1 MIISCDSCHKKFEI
15 NSDLIPDSGRLLQC
29 SNCDNKW
36 FFTNAKNKD
45 LDQAKRIVNESAIN
59 KDIENKIKKDNK
71 IQINEKLNDN
81 NDNNDKIQ
89 DHVKIVNP
97 NVKSKNK
104 VLRLILVFIVSFI
117 ALIIFLDTFQ
127 QSISLIIPNI
137 ETILYNLYEIIEDIS
152 LFLKDLI

>member
-15 NSDLIPDSGRLLQC
+15 NSDLIPDNGRLLQC
-29 SNCDNKW
+29 GNCDNKW
-36 FFTNAKNKD
+36 FFTKAKNND
-45 LDQAKRIVNESAIN
+45 LDQAKRIVNESTIN
-59 KDIENKIKKDNK
+59 KNIENKIKKDNE

-81 NDNNDKIQ
+81 NNEIE
-89 DHVKIVNP
+89 DHIKIVNS

-104 VLRLILVFIVSFI
+104 VLRLILVFIVSSI

>member
-1 MIISCDSCHKKFEI
+1 MIISCNSCHKKFEI
-15 NSDLIPDSGRLLQC
+15 NSDLIPGSGRLLQC
-29 SNCDNKW
+29 GNCDNKW
-36 FFTNAKNKD
+36 FFTNAKNND

-59 KDIENKIKKDNK
+59 KDIENKIKKDNE

-81 NDNNDKIQ
+81 NNEIE
-89 DHVKIVNP
+89 DHIKIVNS

-137 ETILYNLYEIIEDIS
+137 ETILYNLYETIEDIS

>member
-29 SNCDNKW
+29 GNCDNKW
-36 FFTNAKNKD
+36 FFTNAKNND
-45 LDQAKRIVNESAIN
+45 LDQVKRIVNESAIN
-59 KDIENKIKKDNK
+59 KDIENKIKKDNE

-81 NDNNDKIQ
+81 NNEIQ
-89 DHVKIVNP
+89 DHIKIVNS

-104 VLRLILVFIVSFI
+104 VLRLILVFIVSSI

-137 ETILYNLYEIIEDIS
+137 ETILYNLYETIEDIS

>member
-36 FFTNAKNKD
+36 FFTKAKNND
-45 LDQAKRIVNESAIN
+45 LDQAKRIVNESTIN
-59 KDIENKIKKDNK
+59 KDIKNKIKKNNE
-71 IQINEKLNDN
+71 IQINEKL

-89 DHVKIVNP
+89 DHVKIVNSS
-97 NVKSKNK
+97 VKSKNK

>member
-15 NSDLIPDSGRLLQC
+15 NSDLIPENGRLLQC
-29 SNCDNKW
+29 GNCDNKW
-36 FFTNAKNKD
+36 FFTKAKNNY
-45 LDQAKRIVNESAIN
+45 LDQAKNTIKVSTIN
-59 KDIENKIKKDNK
+59 KDIENKIKKNNE

-81 NDNNDKIQ
+81 NVEIQ
-89 DHVKIVNP
+89 DHVQIVKS

-104 VLRLILVFIVSFI
+104 VLRLILVFIISFI